1 MSQLFQ
7 RCNLQIGHE
16 RDWEDG
22 MSCWFFAVFSKYSPW
37 GIPKQPGLSR
47 FDFEFEYVVH
57 YVRNPLNA
65 IPSILMQI
73 DETYARSIEKKA
85 SSYIYKN
92 VDRYLGI
99 NIEKNYVDNLD
110 KAIASYLFWN
120 QIIENSQ
127 PSATFKVESCES
139 EVLAF
144 LRHKNLTDINKIDR
158 LKVFDDR
165 LKIYNNSLLKFK
177 VSAKPIITNCD
188 WKNVNEYLKKELN
201 YFCDR
206 YGYLRIY
213 SDRFQVIDSTKIII
227 L

>member
-7 RCNLQIGHE
+7 KCNLQIGHE

-22 MSCWFFAVFSKYSPW
+22 MSCWFFAVFSEYSPW

-73 DETYARSIEKKA
+73 DETYARGIEKKA
-85 SSYIYKN
+85 SSYIFKN
-92 VDRYLGI
+92 VDKYLGI
-99 NIEKNYVDNLD
+99 NIEKNYVDNLET
-110 KAIASYLFWN
+110 AIASYLFWN
-120 QIIENSQ
+120 KIIENSQ

-139 EVLAF
+139 EVLQF
-144 LRHKNLTDINKIDR
+144 LREKNLTDLNNIDR
-158 LKVFDDR
+158 SKVFDIR
-165 LKIYNNSLLKFK
+165 LKNYNNSLQKFQ
-177 VSAKPIITNCD
+177 VSAKPVVTNRD
-188 WKNVNEYLKKELN
+188 WENVNESLKKELN
-201 YFCDR
+201 EFCDR

-213 SDRFQVIDSTKIII
+213 SDYFKVIDSTKIII

>member
-16 RDWEDG
+16 KDWQDG
-22 MSCWFFAVFSKYSPW
+22 MSCWFFTVFSKYSPW

-47 FDFEFEYVVH
+47 FNFEFQYVVH

-73 DETYARSIEKKA
+73 DETYARGIEKQA
-85 SSYIYKN
+85 SNYIYKN
-92 VDRYLGI
+92 VDKYLGI
-99 NIEKNYVDNLD
+99 NIEQICVNNLE

-120 QIIENSQ
+120 QIIVNNQ
-127 PSATFKVESCES
+127 PSATFKVEYCER
-139 EVLAF
+139 EVLEF
-144 LRHKNLTDINKIDR
+144 LKDRNLTDINKIDR
-158 LKVFDDR
+158 SKIFDIR
-165 LKIYNNSLLKFK
+165 LKNYNNSLQKFR
-177 VSAKPIITNCD
+177 VSAKPKIPNRD

-201 YFCDR
+201 KFCDK
-206 YGYLRIY
+206 YGYVRIY
-213 SDRFQVIDSTKIII
+213 SDNFKVINSTKIII